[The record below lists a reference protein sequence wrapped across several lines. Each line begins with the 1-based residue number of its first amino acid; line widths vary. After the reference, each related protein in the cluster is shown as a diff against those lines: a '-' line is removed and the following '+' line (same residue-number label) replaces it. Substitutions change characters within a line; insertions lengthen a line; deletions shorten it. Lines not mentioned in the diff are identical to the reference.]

1 LIPLRDTNPT
11 RRRAVVTIG
20 LVLLNA
26 VVFAYELI
34 LEEGSTADLENFFL
48 TFGVVPAALVEAV
61 QSGSWLSGPTL
72 SLLSHQFLHA
82 GWLHIGFNM
91 LYLWI
96 FGNNVEDVLGR
107 IPYLA
112 FYLVGGVV
120 AALSEVGF
128 QLVSGAG
135 DAGGPLVGASGA
147 ISAVLG
153 AYLVWFPRARV
164 LSVVYVGLFFQ
175 LVRVPALLVLGLFF
189 VLQLLAGV
197 AALSA
202 PASVGGVAYFAHI
215 GGFVIGVLAALALR
229 AGRVV
234 RL

>member
-1 LIPLRDTNPT
+1 VIPLRDTNPT
-11 RRRAVVTIG
+11 RRRAIVTIG

-26 VVFAYELI
+26 VVFGYELL
-34 LEEGSTADLENFFL
+34 LEEGSTADLEHFFL
-48 TFGVVPAALVEAV
+48 TFGVVPAALVEAL
-61 QSGSWLSGPTL
+61 QSGSFLSGPTF

-96 FGNNVEDVLGR
+96 FGNNIEDVLGR
-107 IPYLA
+107 VPYLA
-112 FYLVGGVV
+112 FYLIGGVV
-120 AALSEVGF
+120 AALSEVAF
-128 QLVSGAG
+128 QLVSGG
-135 DAGGPLVGASGA
+135 SLGGPLVGASGA

-164 LSVVYVGLFFQ
+164 LSVVYLGLFFQ

-215 GGFVIGVLAALALR
+215 GGFVAGALVALALR

>member
-1 LIPLRDTNPT
+1 MIPLRDANPT

-20 LVLLNA
+20 LVALNA
-26 VVFAYELI
+26 VIFAYELI
-34 LEEGSTADLENFFL
+34 LEEGSTADLEAFFT
-48 TFGVVPAALVEAV
+48 TFGVVPMAFIEALR
-61 QSGSWLSGPTL
+61 QGSWLSGETIA
-72 SLLSHQFLHA
+72 LLSHQFLHA

-91 LYLWI
+91 LYLWV
-96 FGNNVEDVLGR
+96 FGNNVEDLLGR
-107 IPYLA
+107 LPYLA
-112 FYLVGGVV
+112 FYLAGGIV
-120 AALSEVGF
+120 AALAEVAA
-128 QLVSGAG
+128 QLVSGGPA
-135 DAGGPLVGASGA
+135 DVPLVGASGA

-164 LSVVYVGLFFQ
+164 LSVVYLGLFFQ
-175 LVRVPALLVLGLFF
+175 LVQVPAVLVLGLFF
-189 VLQLLAGV
+189 VLQLLAVV

-215 GGFVIGVLAALALR
+215 GGFVMGLLVAGVLR

>member
-1 LIPLRDTNPT
+1 VIPLRDTNPT
-11 RRRAVVTIG
+11 RRRAIVTIG

-26 VVFAYELI
+26 VVFGYELL
-34 LEEGSTADLENFFL
+34 LEEGSTADLEHFFL
-48 TFGVVPAALVEAV
+48 TFGVVPAALVEAL
-61 QSGSWLSGPTL
+61 QSGSFLSGPTF

-107 IPYLA
+107 FPYLA
-112 FYLVGGVV
+112 FYLIGGVV
-120 AALSEVGF
+120 AAWSEVAF
-128 QLVSGAG
+128 QLVSGG
-135 DAGGPLVGASGA
+135 SLDGPLVGASGA

-164 LSVVYVGLFFQ
+164 LSVVYLGLFFQ

-215 GGFVIGVLAALALR
+215 GGFVAGALVALALR

>member
-1 LIPLRDTNPT
+1 VIPLRDANPT

-26 VVFAYELI
+26 AVFGYELL
-34 LEEGSTADLENFFL
+34 LEEGSTADLEHFFL
-48 TFGVVPAALVEAV
+48 TFGVVPAALVDAL
-61 QSGSWLSGPTL
+61 QSGSWLSGPTF

-96 FGNNVEDVLGR
+96 FGNNVEDALGR

-112 FYLVGGVV
+112 FYLVGGIV
-120 AALSEVGF
+120 AALSEVAF
-128 QLVSGAG
+128 QLVSGG
-135 DAGGPLVGASGA
+135 DASGPLVGASGA

-164 LSVVYVGLFFQ
+164 LSVVYLGLFFQ

-215 GGFVIGVLAALALR
+215 GGFAMGVVVALALR

>member
-1 LIPLRDTNPT
+1 VIPLRDTNPT
-11 RRRAVVTIG
+11 RRRAIVTIG

-26 VVFAYELI
+26 VVFGYELL
-34 LEEGSTADLENFFL
+34 LEEGSTADLEHFFL
-48 TFGVVPAALVEAV
+48 TFGVVPAALVEAL
-61 QSGSWLSGPTL
+61 QSGSFLSGPTF

-96 FGNNVEDVLGR
+96 FGNNIEDVLGR
-107 IPYLA
+107 VPYLA
-112 FYLVGGVV
+112 FYLIGGVV
-120 AALSEVGF
+120 AALSEVAF
-128 QLVSGAG
+128 QLVSGG
-135 DAGGPLVGASGA
+135 SLDGPLVGASGA

-164 LSVVYVGLFFQ
+164 LSVVYLGLFFQ

-215 GGFVIGVLAALALR
+215 GGFVAGALVALALR

>member
-1 LIPLRDTNPT
+1 VIPLRDTNPT
-11 RRRAVVTIG
+11 RRRAIVTIG

-26 VVFAYELI
+26 VVFGYELL
-34 LEEGSTADLENFFL
+34 LEEGSTADLEHFFL
-48 TFGVVPAALVEAV
+48 TFGVVPAALVEAL
-61 QSGSWLSGPTL
+61 QSGSFLSGPTF

-107 IPYLA
+107 VPYLA
-112 FYLVGGVV
+112 FYLIGGVV
-120 AALSEVGF
+120 AALSEVAF
-128 QLVSGAG
+128 QLVSGG
-135 DAGGPLVGASGA
+135 SLDGPLVGASGA

-164 LSVVYVGLFFQ
+164 LSVVYLGLFFQ
-175 LVRVPALLVLGLFF
+175 LVRVPAVLVLGLFF

-215 GGFVIGVLAALALR
+215 GGFVAGALVALALR

>member
-1 LIPLRDTNPT
+1 VIPLRDTNPT
-11 RRRAVVTIG
+11 RRRAIVTIG

-26 VVFAYELI
+26 VVFGYELL
-34 LEEGSTADLENFFL
+34 LEEGSTADLEHFFL
-48 TFGVVPAALVEAV
+48 TFGVVPAALVEAL
-61 QSGSWLSGPTL
+61 QSGSFLSGPTF

-96 FGNNVEDVLGR
+96 FGNNIEDVLGR
-107 IPYLA
+107 VPYLA
-112 FYLVGGVV
+112 FYLIGGVV
-120 AALSEVGF
+120 AALSEVAF
-128 QLVSGAG
+128 QLVSGG
-135 DAGGPLVGASGA
+135 SLDGPLVGASGA

-164 LSVVYVGLFFQ
+164 LSVVYLGLFFQ
-175 LVRVPALLVLGLFF
+175 LVRVPAVLVLGLFF

-215 GGFVIGVLAALALR
+215 GGFVAGALVALALR

>member
-1 LIPLRDTNPT
+1 MIPLRDTNPT

-26 VVFAYELI
+26 AVFGYELL
-34 LEEGSTADLENFFL
+34 LEEGSTADLEHFFL
-48 TFGVVPAALVEAV
+48 TFGVVPAALIDAL
-61 QSGSWLSGPTL
+61 QSGSWLSGPTF

-120 AALSEVGF
+120 AALSEVAF
-128 QLVSGAG
+128 QLVSGGSAT
-135 DAGGPLVGASGA
+135 GPLVGASGA

-164 LSVVYVGLFFQ
+164 LSVVYLGLFFQ
-175 LVRVPALLVLGLFF
+175 LVRVPAVLVLGLFF

-197 AALSA
+197 AALGA

-215 GGFVIGVLAALALR
+215 GGFVTGVVVALALR

>member
-1 LIPLRDTNPT
+1 VIPLRDTNPT
-11 RRRAVVTIG
+11 RRRAIVTIG

-26 VVFAYELI
+26 VVFGYELL
-34 LEEGSTADLENFFL
+34 LEEGSTADLEHFFL
-48 TFGVVPAALVEAV
+48 TFGVVPAALVEAL
-61 QSGSWLSGPTL
+61 QSGSFLSGPTF

-96 FGNNVEDVLGR
+96 FGNNIEDVLGR
-107 IPYLA
+107 VPYLA
-112 FYLVGGVV
+112 FYLIGGVV
-120 AALSEVGF
+120 AALSEVAF
-128 QLVSGAG
+128 QLVSGG
-135 DAGGPLVGASGA
+135 SLDGPLVGASGA

-164 LSVVYVGLFFQ
+164 LSVVYLGLFFQ
-175 LVRVPALLVLGLFF
+175 LARVPAVLVLGLFF

-215 GGFVIGVLAALALR
+215 GGFVAGALVALALR
-229 AGRVV
+229 AGHVV

>member
-1 LIPLRDTNPT
+1 VIPLRDTNPT
-11 RRRAVVTIG
+11 RRRAIVTIG

-26 VVFAYELI
+26 VVFGYELL
-34 LEEGSTADLENFFL
+34 LEEGSTADLEHFFL
-48 TFGVVPAALVEAV
+48 TFGVVPAALVEAL
-61 QSGSWLSGPTL
+61 QSGSFLSGPTF

-107 IPYLA
+107 VPYLA
-112 FYLVGGVV
+112 FYLIGGVV
-120 AALSEVGF
+120 AALSEVAF
-128 QLVSGAG
+128 QLVSGG
-135 DAGGPLVGASGA
+135 SLDGPLVGASGA

-164 LSVVYVGLFFQ
+164 LSVVYLGLFFQ
-175 LVRVPALLVLGLFF
+175 LARVPAVLVLGLFF

-215 GGFVIGVLAALALR
+215 GGFVAGALVALALR
-229 AGRVV
+229 AGHVV

>member
-1 LIPLRDTNPT
+1 VIPLRDTNPT

-20 LVLLNA
+20 LVLLNV
-26 VVFAYELI
+26 VVFGYELL
-34 LEEGSTADLENFFL
+34 LEEGSTADLEHFFL
-48 TFGVVPAALVEAV
+48 TFGVVPATLVDAL
-61 QSGSWLSGPTL
+61 QSGSLLSGPTF

-120 AALSEVGF
+120 AALSEVAF
-128 QLVSGAG
+128 QLVSGGA
-135 DAGGPLVGASGA
+135 DAGPLVGASGA

-164 LSVVYVGLFFQ
+164 LSLVYLGLFFQ

-215 GGFVIGVLAALALR
+215 GGFVMGVVVAMALR

>member
-1 LIPLRDTNPT
+1 VIPLRDTNPT
-11 RRRAVVTIG
+11 RRRAIVTIG

-26 VVFAYELI
+26 VVFGYELL
-34 LEEGSTADLENFFL
+34 LEEGSTADLEHFFL
-48 TFGVVPAALVEAV
+48 TFGVVPAALVDAF
-61 QSGSWLSGPTL
+61 QTGSFLSGPTF

-107 IPYLA
+107 VPYLV
-112 FYLVGGVV
+112 FYLIGGVV
-120 AALSEVGF
+120 AALSEVAF
-128 QLVSGAG
+128 QLVSGG
-135 DAGGPLVGASGA
+135 SLDGPLVGASGA

-164 LSVVYVGLFFQ
+164 LSVVYLGLFFQ
-175 LVRVPALLVLGLFF
+175 LVRVPAVLVLGLFF

-215 GGFVIGVLAALALR
+215 GGFVAGALVALALR

>member
-1 LIPLRDTNPT
+1 
-11 RRRAVVTIG
+11 
-20 LVLLNA
+20 
-26 VVFAYELI
+26 
-34 LEEGSTADLENFFL
+34 
-48 TFGVVPAALVEAV
+48 
-61 QSGSWLSGPTL
+61 
-72 SLLSHQFLHA
+72 
-82 GWLHIGFNM
+82 M

-96 FGNNVEDVLGR
+96 FGNNIEDVLGR
-107 IPYLA
+107 VPYLA
-112 FYLVGGVV
+112 FYLIGGVV
-120 AALSEVGF
+120 AALSEVAF
-128 QLVSGAG
+128 QLVSGG
-135 DAGGPLVGASGA
+135 SLDGPLVGASGA

-164 LSVVYVGLFFQ
+164 LSVVYLGLFFQ
-175 LVRVPALLVLGLFF
+175 LVRVPAVLVLGLFF

-215 GGFVIGVLAALALR
+215 GGFVAGALVALALR